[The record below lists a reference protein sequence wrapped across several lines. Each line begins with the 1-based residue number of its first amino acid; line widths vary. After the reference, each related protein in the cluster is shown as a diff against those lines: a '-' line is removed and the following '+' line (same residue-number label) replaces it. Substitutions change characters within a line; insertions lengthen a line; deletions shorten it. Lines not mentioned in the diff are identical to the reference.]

1 MVNLGFYCYN
11 YKMFFLKSEDVMLL
25 MGDFIKIENSDFV
38 NERL

>member
-1 MVNLGFYCYN
+1 
-11 YKMFFLKSEDVMLL
+11 MFFLKSEDVMLL